1 LKHTLTDRPQ
11 FKKLARACT
20 CISFGLLM
28 LTAASL
34 LISPI
39 TQEIWTWD
47 RFLHGGQDFESGV
60 LLGLLSWCLVLLL
73 AQHFKRL
80 ADLALAKWSLKARA
94 RNRPA
99 MSRPALIS
107 HFAEDLPPPPSRNY
121 RLPLTI

>member
-1 LKHTLTDRPQ
+1 LNYTLTDRPQ
-11 FKKLARACT
+11 FKRLTRVCT
-20 CISFGLLM
+20 WVSFGLLI

-47 RFLHGGQDFESGV
+47 RFLHGGQDFESGILLV
-60 LLGLLSWCLVLLL
+60 LLSLCLVLLL
-73 AQHFKRL
+73 AQHFKRV
-80 ADLALAKWSLKARA
+80 ADLALADWSLKARA

-99 MSRPALIS
+99 VSRPAPIS
-107 HFAEDLPPPPSRNY
+107 QFAEDLPPPPARNY